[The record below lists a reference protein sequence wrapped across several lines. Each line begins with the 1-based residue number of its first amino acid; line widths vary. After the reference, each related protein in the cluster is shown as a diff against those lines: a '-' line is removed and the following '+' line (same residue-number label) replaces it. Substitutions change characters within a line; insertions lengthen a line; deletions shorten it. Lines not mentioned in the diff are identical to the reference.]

1 MFALTKKTDYALI
14 ALCHMAQHPADVCT
28 AREIA
33 TQFNMPAALLMN
45 VLKTLHQGGLIR
57 SIRGAKGGYLL
68 AQPADQ
74 ISMSAIIA
82 AVEGPV
88 RFVQCASG
96 RDAPENGCGLAPS
109 CPVTKPVNRVHEKL
123 NQFLQQ
129 VTLAQIAFDEE
140 YGEPNRECLRTNAVA
155 RLERTA

>member
-14 ALCHMAQHPADVCT
+14 ALCHMAQHSTEIST

-33 TQFNMPAALLMN
+33 AQFNMPPALLMN
-45 VLKTLHQGGLIR
+45 VLKTLNQRGLIR

-68 AQPADQ
+68 AKPADQ
-74 ISMSAIIA
+74 VSLSAIIA

-109 CPVTKPVNRVHEKL
+109 CPVTKPVNKVHEKL

-140 YGEPNRECLRTNAVA
+140 YGDPNRECLRMNALA
-155 RLERTA
+155 RMEPTT